1 MPFMR
6 ANPDQC
12 NCACT
17 GTQLAMAEL
26 LAKIA
31 FLLKTCFA

>member
-6 ANPDQC
+6 ANPDKC
-12 NCACT
+12 NRACT
-17 GTQLAMAEL
+17 GTHLAMAEF